1 MEVSFRIW
9 RSKPSVLMCIPET
22 GGQFDTLVPTGKMT
36 SRENWMKSWNV
47 NTAGTQIMTE
57 TFAPLLLQA
66 SNPRLLFMTSGTS
79 TLGGTENSTAR
90 FDKFA
95 AKGWPKQGMNIAA
108 YRSSKTGMNMMM
120 REWYRLL
127 HEDGVKV
134 WCISPGFLA
143 TGLGG
148 AGEETLKKMGAGDPE
163 TVGPFIMGVLRG
175 ARDADVGKVITKDG
189 VQKW

>member
-1 MEVSFRIW
+1 MRASFIDLFW
-9 RSKPSVLMCIPET
+9 KPYVIRCIHET
-22 GGQFDTLVPTGKMT
+22 GGQFDFLVPAGKET
-36 SRENWMKSWNV
+36 SRENWTKTYNV

-57 TFAPLLLQA
+57 IFAPLLLQP
-66 SNPRLLFMTSGTS
+66 SSPRLLFMISGAS
-79 TLGGTENSTAR
+79 TLGGTENSAAR

-95 AKGWPKQGMNIAA
+95 AKGWPKQGMNVAA

-127 HEDGVKV
+127 HEDGVRV

-148 AGEETLKKMGAGDPE
+148 AGAEVPKKMGAGDPA
-163 TVGPFIMGVLRG
+163 TVGFFILSVLQG
-175 ARDADVGKVITKDG
+175 DRDADSGKVITKDSI
-189 VQKW
+189 QEW